1 MAQMIGHDILKNRHP
16 YSELHQLWV
25 SLGESGQAKE
35 FKNWLSSPQ
44 NHESLIIL
52 DDLDGLRGD
61 EVIQK
66 CLPTGHKY
74 FLYSAR
80 DPTLAESRLLHCEQV
95 AIPAMDSSEIRKLLE
110 QQMKT
115 KLDPAE
121 LEGLLRIMAGHPL
134 AASRAV
140 SYIKQLAYE
149 CPEMDSASA
158 VQSFIQCFETQE
170 WEARKKF
177 LEYRIHFGPSI
188 LDIFEVSIER
198 LDTAKYTHISQ
209 LLDLLGFVC
218 ESRLQLDYNGFLSV
232 KRPWL
237 KDFKAEMPD
246 HELFALFTSGMRGT
260 SELFQELEKV
270 SLGFR
275 PSPDH
280 ALLRFHP
287 IWLECIRQRCGSEGR
302 KRWLKQVL
310 LVCHE
315 TEKRNTKSKAMDP
328 YVTNCIN
335 ISWAFNIEL
344 EQLLTGDPKRWI
356 STMSKRRVVCS

>member
-1 MAQMIGHDILKNRHP
+1 MAQMIGHDILKNRHA
-16 YSELHQLWV
+16 YSELHQLWI

-35 FKNWLSSPQ
+35 FKNWLSSPH

-61 EVIQK
+61 EVIK
-66 CLPTGHKY
+66 ECLPTGHKAV
-74 FLYSAR
+74 LYSAR
-80 DPTLAESRLLHCEQV
+80 DPTLAESRLLHCKQV
-95 AIPAMDSSEIRKLLE
+95 SIAAMDSIEIQELLE

-115 KLDPAE
+115 KLASAD
-121 LEGLLRIMAGHPL
+121 LEGLLKIMAGHPL

-149 CPEMDSASA
+149 CPDMNTASA
-158 VQSFIQCFETQE
+158 VKLFIQSFETQD
-170 WEARKKF
+170 WDARKRF
-177 LEYRIHFGPSI
+177 LQHRIHFGSSI
-188 LDIFEVSIER
+188 LEIFEVSIER
-198 LDTAKYTHISQ
+198 LDIDKYPQILQ
-209 LLDLLGFVC
+209 LLELLGFIC
-218 ESRLQLDYNGFLSV
+218 ESKLQIDYNGFLSV
-232 KRPWL
+232 ERPWL
-237 KDFKAEMPD
+237 NGFEAEMPD

-275 PSPDH
+275 PFPDR

-302 KRWLKQVL
+302 KRWIKQVL
-310 LVCHE
+310 LICHE
-315 TEKRNTKSKAMDP
+315 TEKRNMKSEAMDP
-328 YVTNCIN
+328 YVTNCVN

-344 EQLLTGDPKRWI
+344 EQLLTGDSKRWI
-356 STMSKRRVVCS
+356 STMSKRRVVCT